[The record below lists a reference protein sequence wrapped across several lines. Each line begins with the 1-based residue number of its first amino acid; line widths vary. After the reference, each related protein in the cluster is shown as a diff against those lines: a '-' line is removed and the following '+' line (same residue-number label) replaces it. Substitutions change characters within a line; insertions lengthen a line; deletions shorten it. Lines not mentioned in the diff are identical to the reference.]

1 MIEAKIIK
9 GDRLIFQ
16 SVANTKQ
23 EAESDLLYQMMQ
35 YFDFSIH
42 ITQRVIEGGMNM
54 PSVYNAIAKT
64 AQTLAEATLVTLVGL
79 TAAFAIKI
87 SALWWFVFIIVVLL
101 IASMISAMFL
111 LPALYSLIIK
121 SGGTLS

>member
-23 EAESDLLYQMMQ
+23 EAESDLLYQLMN

-42 ITQRVIEGGMNM
+42 INPDFTPTTPTTPTKEQN
-54 PSVYNAIAKT
+54 
-64 AQTLAEATLVTLVGL
+64 
-79 TAAFAIKI
+79 
-87 SALWWFVFIIVVLL
+87 
-101 IASMISAMFL
+101 
-111 LPALYSLIIK
+111 
-121 SGGTLS
+121 